1 MHQGRVPS
9 LVSVAPSGSPLL
21 LYVGV
26 CWIPLLAP
34 QTLQTSPSSSLP
46 NPPSQ
51 PFRIEQTIT
60 SLWKSQQD
68 LTPYYGDRRN
78 IRKGRWVFQVG
89 GVSSVPSGGSGRCWS
104 YVPTRFVRTAR
115 AGDPGRTYAA
125 RSEAFSTLPPPQRVQ
140 PCV

>member
-1 MHQGRVPS
+1 MHQERLPA

-68 LTPYYGDRRN
+68 LRN
-78 IRKGRWVFQVG
+78 AHRTTVTVEILEKDDGFSSWWCVIR
-89 GVSSVPSGGSGRCWS
+89 P
-104 YVPTRFVRTAR
+104 
-115 AGDPGRTYAA
+115 
-125 RSEAFSTLPPPQRVQ
+125 
-140 PCV
+140 